1 MNPQEIIE
9 KLTEKCAEIEHT
21 RWAKWQNYMHS
32 HVYDSSQSINP
43 HLKVIPTELY
53 NRWERQIATPYSE
66 LSEKE
71 KESDKDQVQ
80 MYLPEVIQ
88 TIISLYE
95 QELKE
100 IPEEREIPIPYY
112 SGVHGYQDQYERD
125 VNKANTNLGYNQA
138 LQDLRQS
145 IQSKLDSWNKLLVNR
160 K

>member
-9 KLTEKCAEIEHT
+9 KIQTEWSGKTISSNEHFN
-21 RWAKWQNYMHS
+21 K
-32 HVYDSSQSINP
+32 
-43 HLKVIPTELY
+43 EL
-53 NRWERQIATPYSE
+53 NKT
-66 LSEKE
+66 
-71 KESDKDQVQ
+71 
-80 MYLPEVIQ
+80 VIQ

-100 IPEEREIPIPYY
+100 IPEEKEIPIPYY

-138 LQDLRQS
+138 LQDIRQS
-145 IQSKLDSWNKLLVNR
+145 IQSKLDKWNELLVNS